1 MQAKTIFPSLVVSSS
16 VEEQNQRNQSDTDIR
31 DFGDHLIWPCHFIDT
46 DIEAQRRQG
55 TLQFHTAQ
63 IVKRR
68 WELQDLCY
76 YSSILSIKTQWRYSE
91 IILGSFHQPGKSA
104 ELVPPTVGISCL
116 HHMVIRLLTE
126 PEGQTRDLRGV
137 STIGKCEKLGD
148 STGHL
153 GNACDLVLV
162 IPLAQPGFLNPCM
175 WQGVC
180 FERDSDCLRPF
191 QTIPYHLLL

>member
-1 MQAKTIFPSLVVSSS
+1 MQAKTIFPSLAVSSS
-16 VEEQNQRNQSDTDIR
+16 VEEQNRRNQGLWRSSNLTLPFYRYRYWGPEKTRDTPVS
-31 DFGDHLIWPCHFIDT
+31 HSSN
-46 DIEAQRRQG
+46 
-55 TLQFHTAQ
+55 

-126 PEGQTRDLRGV
+126 PEGQTRDLRWV

-153 GNACDLVLV
+153 GNACDLVLA
-162 IPLAQPGFLNPCM
+162 IPLTQPGFLNPCM